1 MTDCI
6 PQHQLDSR
14 ICLQSLAFPMLSTS
28 IFASNGTRYNQKAVF
43 GPTFTL
49 NHTALNE
56 IGLPALTGTY
66 DGRLSV
72 ILTD

>member
-1 MTDCI
+1 
-6 PQHQLDSR
+6 
-14 ICLQSLAFPMLSTS
+14 MLSTS

-56 IGLPALTGTY
+56 IGLPALTGT
-66 DGRLSV
+66 V
-72 ILTD
+72 IVCPSYFEPKLI